1 MVNPR
6 KEIQT
11 PSSRCGGPRCE
22 REMRVMMVVRGV
34 DIVRV
39 IAMRTTALRVPTTV
53 VSIPVRIP
61 LRIPPEIQLFH
72 FQEDLQKNNRGP
84 MRRPPHPIHKIKD
97 KLGLVIKGNVSRNPS
112 RRYFFSFRWDRD
124 ITVMMVMQII
134 VIVQDIAMRTTLFRV
149 PTALEGMPVR
159 IIHERGA
166 WHVHEDLSKNNR
178 GPMRK
183 RVSP

>member
-6 KEIQT
+6 KEIRT

-34 DIVRV
+34 GIVHI
-39 IAMRTTALRVPTTV
+39 IAMRTTTLREPTTV

-61 LRIPPEIQLFH
+61 FRIPPEIQLFH

-84 MRRPPHPIHKIKD
+84 MRRPPHPIHKKRD

-112 RRYFFSFRWDRD
+112 RYHLFSFGWDRD
-124 ITVMMVMQII
+124 ITVMMVMQIVVLI
-134 VIVQDIAMRTTLFRV
+134 QAIAMRTTLFRV
-149 PTALEGMPVR
+149 PTALGGMPVR
-159 IIHERGA
+159 IIHKLEA
-166 WHVHEDLSKNNR
+166 
-178 GPMRK
+178 
-183 RVSP
+183 